1 MNVLNIIKSTFIYK
15 YIYHPYSLAKRKKL
29 KKQRRVLFLKEGV
42 NALKIFADCLNSRNI
57 PFWLE
62 YGTLLGAFRD
72 NSFVPN
78 ELDLDIGAYLKDA
91 KQIFNA
97 LKKSGFVLVREFH
110 IVGENGLEQTYSYK
124 GTTLDVMYF
133 FHEKSSLFCT
143 GANFD
148 LMKVKKNKP
157 FFTQATSHK
166 FKNFQI
172 TKYRFY
178 DIDVWIPSNT
188 EEHLIEIYGPTFR
201 VYDPNFKVDL
211 NKTFYPLDEKK
222 CIGFVNY

>member
-1 MNVLNIIKSTFIYK
+1 MGEELSLHELQNIGLDILLDVHKFCERNDIC
-15 YIYHPYSLAKRKKL
+15 YSLA
-29 KKQRRVLFLKEGV
+29 
-42 NALKIFADCLNSRNI
+42 
-57 PFWLE
+57 

-148 LMKVKKNKP
+148 LMKV
-157 FFTQATSHK
+157 
-166 FKNFQI
+166 
-172 TKYRFY
+172 
-178 DIDVWIPSNT
+178 
-188 EEHLIEIYGPTFR
+188 
-201 VYDPNFKVDL
+201 
-211 NKTFYPLDEKK
+211 
-222 CIGFVNY
+222 

>member
-1 MNVLNIIKSTFIYK
+1 MDIIKIIKSTFVYK
-15 YIYHPYSLAKRKKL
+15 YVYLPYSLAKRKKL
-29 KKQRRVLFLKEGV
+29 KNQRHELFLREGR
-42 NALKIFADCLNSRNI
+42 NSLKIFADCLNSRGI
-57 PFWLE
+57 SFWLE
-62 YGTLLGAFRD
+62 YGTLLGAYRD

-78 ELDLDIGAYLKDA
+78 EMDLDIGAYLKDA

-97 LKKSGFVLVREFH
+97 LQDSGFVLVREFH
-110 IVGENGLEQTYSYK
+110 VVGENGLEQTYSYK

-133 FHEKSSLFCT
+133 YHEDCSLFCV

-148 LMKVKKNKP
+148 LMKVKKNTP

-166 FKNFQI
+166 FKYFQI
-172 TKYRFY
+172 SKYLFY
-178 DIDVWIPSNT
+178 DIDVWIPSNV
-188 EEHLIEIYGPTFR
+188 EEHLAEIYGPTFR

-211 NKTFYPLDEKK
+211 NKTFYSLDEKK